1 MEEIRLLDVIR
12 EINTREFIT
21 REDKFKY
28 EELVSRL
35 YEIKHES
42 GYRTVRNQ
50 GGKNDDIFRKE
61 YCSGDIEFIIIYK
74 WKYHQLQS
82 IYNKC
87 RMKYCTEDIE
97 ITGRPYRQSLNQ
109 SDVFLIILDVI
120 TNLKKFNFEE
130 GDKGEAKLVKYLK
143 ATISGR
149 CINEFND
156 VNKVYIHS
164 NSKLYS
170 YDHIVE
176 ELVETEDMSNCGC
189 FTYKEMFNS
198 EFDYNKN
205 INIREINDFDNISQE
220 EEKKIYFCWINLF
233 WDNENI
239 LCSKNLE
246 IREVDK
252 NKDLMNELKKW
263 DMWAT
268 NNQKEKL
275 KKLIQTIKSGE
286 DLFTYS
292 NKGYKLNLK
301 KVGNIIYKER
311 KSNSN
316 KDIYNFIESI
326 KRRFKKYLL
335 KINKDYLLEV
345 I

>member
-1 MEEIRLLDVIR
+1 MGERRLLDVIR

-21 REDKFKY
+21 REDEIEY
-28 EELVSRL
+28 EELVSGL
-35 YEIKHES
+35 YEIKHAA

-50 GGKNDDIFRKE
+50 GGKNDDIFRRE
-61 YCSGDIEFIIIYK
+61 YCSGDKEFIIIYK
-74 WKYHQLQS
+74 WNYNQLQN

-97 ITGRPYRQSLNQ
+97 ITGRSYRQSLNQ
-109 SDVFLIILDVI
+109 SDVFSIMLDVI
-120 TNLKKFNFEE
+120 TNLKKFSFEK
-130 GDKGEAKLVKYLK
+130 GDKGEAKLIKYLK

-149 CINEFND
+149 CMNEFND

-164 NSKLYS
+164 DSKLYS

-176 ELVETEDMSNCGC
+176 ELVETEDMSNYGY
-189 FTYKEMFNS
+189 FTYKEMFDS

-205 INIREINDFDNISQE
+205 INIMEINDFDNISQE
-220 EEKKIYFCWINLF
+220 EKKKIYFCWTNLL
-233 WDNENI
+233 WDNESI
-239 LCSKNLE
+239 LDSKNLE
-246 IREVDK
+246 IREIDK
-252 NKDLMNELKKW
+252 SKDLMNELKKW
-263 DMWAT
+263 DVWAT

-275 KKLIQTIKSGE
+275 KKLIQTIKNGE

-301 KVGNIIYKER
+301 KVGDVLYKER
-311 KSNSN
+311 VSNSN

-335 KINKDYLLEV
+335 RINKDYLLEM